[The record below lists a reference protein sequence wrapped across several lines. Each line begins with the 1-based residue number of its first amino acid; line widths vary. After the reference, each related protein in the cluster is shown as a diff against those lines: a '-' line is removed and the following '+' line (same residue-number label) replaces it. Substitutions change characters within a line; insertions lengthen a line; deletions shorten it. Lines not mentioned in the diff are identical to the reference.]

1 MRKFLLLI
9 ICAAAALGA
18 KAQLA
23 PSAEIHESAA
33 RAARYFIAKYPDVG
47 AKSYVGGKE
56 RNSKI
61 WTRSVFYEGLMN
73 LYREDGSD
81 EWLDYALDWGEFH
94 KYISSTDTEAKSHNA
109 DYQCCGQTYMQLY
122 LLEPSREERMEHIKM
137 RIDNMIATGRNNF
150 WTWVDAIQMSMPV
163 MALLGATLD
172 DDDYYYDAMHSLYM
186 YSRDHQGGS
195 KKGGGEP
202 LFNTSTGLWYR
213 DYNADP
219 PYRDLVEKNKDCYWS
234 RGNGWAYMA
243 LARVMQFTPADMKY
257 RQQYL
262 DDFVMM
268 SRALKDCQKS
278 DGYWGVSLH
287 APSNFGPAGSS
298 GPEITGT
305 SLFVGGMAWGI
316 REGLLPVD
324 EYLPAVVSGW
334 EAMAAACHPDGK
346 IGYIQGTGSKPEDG
360 AAITYDTEPDFEDF
374 GVGCWLWG
382 AAEVHALAEYI
393 EQQSGV
399 DAIVVP
405 EAADGRYFDLMGRAV
420 AHPVPGNLYIFNHS
434 LILYRQ

>member
-1 MRKFLLLI
+1 MRKISVLIFFLLARI
-9 ICAAAALGA
+9 GA
-18 KAQLA
+18 FAQLA
-23 PSAEIHESAA
+23 PSAEIHEAA
-33 RAARYFIAKYPDVG
+33 ETAARYFIAKYPDVG

-81 EWLDYALDWGEFH
+81 EWLDYTLEWGEFH
-94 KYISSTDTEAKSHNA
+94 NYVSSSDTEAKSHNA

-122 LLEPSREERMEHIKM
+122 QLDPSREERMAHIKM
-137 RIDNMIATGRNNF
+137 RIDNMIATGRDNF
-150 WTWVDAIQMSMPV
+150 WYWVDAIQMSMPV

-172 DDDYYYDAMHSLYM
+172 DDSYYDAMHSLYM
-186 YSRDHQGGS
+186 YSRNSQGGS
-195 KKGGGEP
+195 KKGGGAP

-213 DYNADP
+213 DYSADP
-219 PYRDLVEKNKDCYWS
+219 PYRDLVEPDKDCYWS

-243 LARVMQFTPADMKY
+243 LARVMQFTPVDMKY

-262 DDFVMM
+262 DDFMMM
-268 SRALKDCQKS
+268 SAGLKDCQKA

-316 REGLLPVD
+316 REGILPVD
-324 EYLPAVVSGW
+324 DYLPCVVSGW
-334 EAMAAACHPDGK
+334 NAMAEACHPDGK
-346 IGYIQGTGSKPEDG
+346 IGYIQGTGSRPEDG
-360 AAITYDTEPDFEDF
+360 AAITYNTEPDFEDF

-382 AAEVHALAEYI
+382 ASEVYALAQYL
-393 EQQSGV
+393 EQQSG
-399 DAIVVP
+399 IMVV
-405 EAADGRYFDLMGRAV
+405 EAPAVTDGKYYDLLGREVKSPVAGNIYIHNHHLIRYHR
-420 AHPVPGNLYIFNHS
+420 
-434 LILYRQ
+434 

>member
-1 MRKFLLLI
+1 MKKVLFFLAF
-9 ICAAAALGA
+9 AAAALCAFG
-18 KAQLA
+18 QLA
-23 PSAEIHESAA
+23 PSGDIHEAA
-33 RAARYFIAKYPDVG
+33 TRAARYFIARYPDVG

-81 EWLDYALDWGEFH
+81 EWLDYALDWGEYH
-94 KYISSTDTEAKSHNA
+94 KYVSSSDTEAKSHNA

-122 LLEPSREERMEHIKM
+122 LLDPSHEERMSHIKM

-150 WTWVDAIQMSMPV
+150 WYWVDAIQMSMPV

-172 DDDYYYDAMHSLYM
+172 DESYYDAMHDLYM
-186 YSRDHQGGS
+186 YSRDSQGGS
-195 KKGGGEP
+195 KKGGGKP
-202 LFNTSTGLWYR
+202 LFNTVTGLWYR
-213 DYNADP
+213 DYSADP
-219 PYRDLVEKNKDCYWS
+219 PYKDVIEPDKDCYWS

-243 LARVMQFTPADMKY
+243 LARVMQFTPEDMKY

-262 DDFVMM
+262 DDFLLM
-268 SRALKDCQKS
+268 SRGLKECQKS

-287 APSNFGPAGSS
+287 APANFGPVGSTD
-298 GPEITGT
+298 PEITGT
-305 SLFVGGMAWGI
+305 SLFVGGMAWGV
-316 REGLLPVD
+316 REGLLPAED
-324 EYLPAVVSGW
+324 YLPAVISGW

-382 AAEVHALAEYI
+382 AAEVYALACQL
-393 EQQSGV
+393 EQQSGIEEV
-399 DAIVVP
+399 
-405 EAADGRYFDLMGRAV
+405 EATVEGDNKYYDLMGREV
-420 AHPVPGNLYIFNHS
+420 CRPVNGNIYIINHR
-434 LILYRQ
+434 LIRY